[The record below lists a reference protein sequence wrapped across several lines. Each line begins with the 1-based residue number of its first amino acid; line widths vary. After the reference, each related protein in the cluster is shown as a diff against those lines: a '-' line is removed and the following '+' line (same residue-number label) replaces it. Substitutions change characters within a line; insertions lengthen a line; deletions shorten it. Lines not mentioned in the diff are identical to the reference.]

1 MLSNL
6 ENLLFWWFC
15 EDFESQNILIFQSA
29 RLFWGLLTPKC
40 SHFLED
46 PLLILHPNGTFLILW
61 IRWTETLGAMSLSL
75 GVPSPGE
82 ARVQAL
88 AILRVLGG
96 FRRSMGNIVHD
107 YLMRNLIFLKF
118 TIITNGL
125 LFLSIGDPDLNLDPR
140 CRARKSLRNRRW
152 ASLAKIMT
160 KCELSESQ

>member
-1 MLSNL
+1 M
-6 ENLLFWWFC
+6 
-15 EDFESQNILIFQSA
+15 
-29 RLFWGLLTPKC
+29 
-40 SHFLED
+40 
-46 PLLILHPNGTFLILW
+46 
-61 IRWTETLGAMSLSL
+61 GAMSISL

-140 CRARKSLRNRRW
+140 CPVLEYLRNRRW
-152 ASLAKIMT
+152 ASIAKIMT

>member
-1 MLSNL
+1 MTYNAGLHHLSV
-6 ENLLFWWFC
+6 
-15 EDFESQNILIFQSA
+15 
-29 RLFWGLLTPKC
+29 
-40 SHFLED
+40 
-46 PLLILHPNGTFLILW
+46 
-61 IRWTETLGAMSLSL
+61 SLSL

-140 CRARKSLRNRRW
+140 CRARKSLRNCRW

>member
-1 MLSNL
+1 MLDFNL
-6 ENLLFWWFC
+6 PQNVPIFLKILFLFS
-15 EDFESQNILIFQSA
+15 SQMGHSCPCGFV
-29 RLFWGLLTPKC
+29 RPK
-40 SHFLED
+40 
-46 PLLILHPNGTFLILW
+46 
-61 IRWTETLGAMSLSL
+61 RLGAMSISL

-96 FRRSMGNIVHD
+96 FRRSMGNIIHD

-152 ASLAKIMT
+152 ASKAKIMT
-160 KCELSESQ
+160 KCELSESQRQVFILIL

>member
-1 MLSNL
+1 M
-6 ENLLFWWFC
+6 
-15 EDFESQNILIFQSA
+15 DILIFLSA
-29 RLFWGLLTPKC
+29 LFGDYLPKKC
-40 SHFLED
+40 SIFLKIFFLFSSQMGHFWSCGFVG
-46 PLLILHPNGTFLILW
+46 PK
-61 IRWTETLGAMSLSL
+61 RCGAMSISL
-75 GVPSPGE
+75 GVPGPGE

-96 FRRSMGNIVHD
+96 FRRSMGNIIHD

>member
-1 MLSNL
+1 MLSH
-6 ENLLFWWFC
+6 
-15 EDFESQNILIFQSA
+15 SK
-29 RLFWGLLTPKC
+29 KC

-46 PLLILHPNGTFLILW
+46 FLLILLPNGTFLILW
-61 IRWTETLGAMSLSL
+61 IHWTETLGAMSISL

-96 FRRSMGNIVHD
+96 FRRSMGNIIHD
-107 YLMRNLIFLKF
+107 YLMRNLIFLKC

-152 ASLAKIMT
+152 ASKAKIMT
-160 KCELSESQ
+160 KCELSESQRQVFILIL

>member
-1 MLSNL
+1 MVDLLNNRPFNIRKAGDQSKYLIWLIYDIYDILSQCTKLGMSISNGYYASL
-6 ENLLFWWFC
+6 SQQLWFINITIWWWL
-15 EDFESQNILIFQSA
+15 N
-29 RLFWGLLTPKC
+29 
-40 SHFLED
+40 
-46 PLLILHPNGTFLILW
+46 
-61 IRWTETLGAMSLSL
+61 MSISL

-96 FRRSMGNIVHD
+96 SQRSMGNIIHD

>member
-1 MLSNL
+1 MCNPSAVQTISMAQLFQFLATVRNRCS
-6 ENLLFWWFC
+6 LL
-15 EDFESQNILIFQSA
+15 
-29 RLFWGLLTPKC
+29 LLDRDRYTKFDTTSVC
-40 SHFLED
+40 IIKA
-46 PLLILHPNGTFLILW
+46 LILSI
-61 IRWTETLGAMSLSL
+61 SL

-140 CRARKSLRNRRW
+140 CRARKSLRNHRW

>member
-1 MLSNL
+1 MRKKDLAVKSIKKSCNCL
-6 ENLLFWWFC
+6 Y
-15 EDFESQNILIFQSA
+15 I
-29 RLFWGLLTPKC
+29 
-40 SHFLED
+40 H
-46 PLLILHPNGTFLILW
+46 
-61 IRWTETLGAMSLSL
+61 LGQRVSISL
-75 GVPSPGE
+75 GVPGPGE

-96 FRRSMGNIVHD
+96 FRRSMGNIIHD